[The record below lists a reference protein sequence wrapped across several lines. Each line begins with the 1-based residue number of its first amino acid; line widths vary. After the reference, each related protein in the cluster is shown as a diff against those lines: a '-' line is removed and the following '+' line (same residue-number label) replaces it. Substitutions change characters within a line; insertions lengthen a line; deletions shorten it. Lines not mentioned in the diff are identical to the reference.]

1 MIKRFIGVT
10 AAVLMALPA
19 IAQAGPREGIY
30 IGAGGGLNYHQDA
43 DIEGNLLSGEAEFD
57 LGGAFLGVV
66 GYAFGGPRIEYEL
79 SYRINGTD
87 DSLVANTGAG
97 AINTTPGGGFHT
109 VASMVNFYYDID
121 IGSSITPYIGAGL
134 GGAYADYTSIGEEI
148 AFAYQGIVGAS
159 LDLGGNLEGFADYR
173 YLGTTKVEGG
183 GLGRAAD
190 IENRNHSLMV
200 GLRYH
205 FGPLYD
211 RSEPVAY
218 TPPPAAPAPRS
229 IARPVA
235 PPPPAYRPP
244 VRRAPPP
251 LVAAA
256 PAIRAPAERRF
267 LVFFDF
273 DSASVRTDGQQV
285 IRDAASASRQVA
297 VTRID
302 VTGHADRSGSAR
314 YNDRLSRR
322 RANAVKRGLISNGVP
337 EKDIIIYARGERE
350 PLVPTRDG
358 VRVPENRRVEIVLN

>member
-1 MIKRFIGVT
+1 MIKRFIVLP
-10 AAVLMALPA
+10 AVAMMAMSA

-43 DIEGNLLSGEAEFD
+43 DIKGNGLSGVAEFD
-57 LGGAFLGVV
+57 LDGAFMVVV
-66 GYAFGGPRIEYEL
+66 GYAFDGPRIEYEL

-87 DSLVANTGAG
+87 EAAVANTGG
-97 AINTTPGGGFHT
+97 GTINTSPGGGFHT
-109 VASMVNFYYDID
+109 AASMVNFYYDID
-121 IGSSITPYIGAGL
+121 IGSSITPYVGAGI
-134 GGAYADYTSIGEEI
+134 GGAYAEYTSIGEEI

-159 LDLGGNLEGFADYR
+159 LDLGDNLEGFADYR

-190 IENRNHSLMV
+190 IDNRNHTLMV

-211 RSEPVAY
+211 QSETVAY
-218 TPPPAAPAPRS
+218 APPLAAPAPS
-229 IARPVA
+229 LIARPIA
-235 PPPPAYRPP
+235 PLR
-244 VRRAPPP
+244 P

-267 LVFFDF
+267 FVFFDF
-273 DSASVRTDGQQV
+273 DSASVRTDGQHV
-285 IRDAASASRQVA
+285 IRDAASASRQVT

-302 VTGHADRSGSAR
+302 VSGHADRSGSAS
-314 YNDRLSRR
+314 YNYRLSRR
-322 RANAVKRGLISNGVP
+322 RANTVKRALISNGVQ

-350 PLVPTRDG
+350 PLVPTRDA
-358 VRVPENRRVEIVLN
+358 VREPQNRRVEIVLN